1 MAKLKNY
8 YVEVTEVRNY
18 TVRVDGARS
27 KAAACAEAEA
37 YVKNEIEYQFETME
51 CSELP
56 LEFAASTITCSK
68 ATISDD
74 DWKEE

>member
-18 TVRVDGARS
+18 IVRVDSARS
-27 KAAACAEAEA
+27 KDAACAVAEA

-51 CSELP
+51 GSELP
-56 LEFAASTITCSK
+56 LESATSTITCSK
-68 ATISDD
+68 ATITNDD
-74 DWKEE
+74 F